1 MVIFLVPTGEEW
13 EIAQQT
19 VEIVKSVKGMDR

>member
-1 MVIFLVPTGEEW
+1 MVMFIVPTGEEW

-19 VEIVKSVKGMDR
+19 VEAVKRVKGLDR